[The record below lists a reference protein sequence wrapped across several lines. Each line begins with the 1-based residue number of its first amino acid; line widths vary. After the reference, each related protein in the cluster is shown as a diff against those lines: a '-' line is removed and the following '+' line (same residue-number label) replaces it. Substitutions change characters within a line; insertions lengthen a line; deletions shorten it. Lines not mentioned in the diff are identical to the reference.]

1 MTADPFNLARFLEA
15 QEGTH
20 ERAVQELHSGQKQS
34 HWIWF
39 VFPQVDGLGHSA
51 MAKRYAIRN
60 LAEARAYLAHPVLG
74 TRLVECT
81 KVVNGLQ
88 GLSALEVFGY
98 PDHLKFCSSM
108 TLFELVAGPG
118 STFSAALDKYCHGRR
133 DPETIRL
140 VELTHPI

>member
-81 KVVNGLQ
+81 RVVNGLQ

-118 STFSAALDKYCHGRR
+118 SAFSAALDKYCHGRR